1 MERLSILYASALF
14 DLAMQRNAVDDFLR
28 QAVLLRDALKDP
40 ECKRLLEHPQISAA
54 EKREF
59 FNKSFEGQINED
71 MLGFLYLVV
80 DKNRI
85 KYLYPALGILIGNI
99 ERRNNIV
106 TARVFSASPFD
117 ETQAGKLREMLSE
130 KLNKHCE
137 LDLKIDTSV
146 IGGPYIFVDGYY
158 IDWTVKKRLN
168 DLTINLKEQRSV
180 KNINS

>member
-14 DLAMQRNAVDDFLR
+14 DLALQKNAVDEFLK
-28 QAVLLRDALKDP
+28 QAVLLREALKDP
-40 ECKRLLEHPQISAA
+40 ECKRFLENPQISAA
-54 EKREF
+54 EKRDF
-59 FNKSFEGQINED
+59 FNKSFDEQINED

-85 KYLYPALGILIGNI
+85 KYLFPALNVLISNI

-106 TARVFSASPFD
+106 MAKVFSASPFD
-117 ETQAGKLREMLSE
+117 ETQAGTLREMLSE

-137 LDLKIDTSV
+137 LDLKIDASV

-168 DLTINLKEQRSV
+168 DLTVSLKERRST
-180 KNINS
+180 KNINA